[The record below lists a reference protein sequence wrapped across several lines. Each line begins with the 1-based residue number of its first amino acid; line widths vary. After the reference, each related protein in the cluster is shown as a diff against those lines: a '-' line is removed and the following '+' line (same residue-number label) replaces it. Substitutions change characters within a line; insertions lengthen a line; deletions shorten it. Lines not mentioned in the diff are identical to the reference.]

1 MPHADDRLFSP
12 IVLDERVP
20 EQAIRLSALVAD
32 PTITVLDQ
40 IERLQAELADLL
52 PAPTADELAEPTRW
66 VFYPWRRAVLKM
78 LGPAS
83 FARVRFDRNRLK
95 IKTSEQEALR
105 RLRIGVVGLSTG
117 HTIAHALAV
126 EGLCGYL
133 RLSDFDDV
141 NLSNLNRIPG
151 TLLDIGLSKV
161 VVVSRRIAEIDPYLQ
176 VEIDPSGIDE
186 AKVDEFVQG
195 LDLVVEQCDS
205 FDMKVSVRLAAR
217 RHGVPVFMETNDRGM
232 FDVERFDLEPDRPLF
247 HGLLAGVDPTDL
259 RDLDIEQKTRYLLEI
274 LDPDEMSA
282 GAAASMLE
290 LGRTV
295 ANWPQLGSETQLAA
309 ATIAAAVR
317 RFGLSQPLPSGR
329 IRIDLDAALDGLGH
343 HQVAG
348 PDPLDESSDD
358 PPVEHPHD
366 GEVLTSTI
374 PEEPADAVVH
384 AARLGPSGGN
394 SQPWLIDADP
404 GHVRIRLSTA
414 RTSTM
419 DLAHRGGLVA
429 VGAAAFNARVAAAKH
444 HLLGPVTVESEPGP
458 PTVQITL
465 SPGEDASL
473 ASLYPAMV
481 RRMSNRTIGRRAPIS
496 ADLAAR
502 LDQAARREG
511 ARLHL
516 VTDPERLDLLATVL
530 ADSDRIRYLT
540 PGLHR
545 EMFSELRW
553 PGSDRLDLG
562 IDVHTLGLT
571 AEQLLL
577 LPMLGRPEVMRR
589 LTPEP
594 DLGTALGDVTAQR
607 VRSASGLAIVTVG
620 GTSTADYIRG
630 GSAVERVWVT
640 AVDEGLG
647 VYPVSP
653 VFIFATNDA
662 ELRALSVEHA
672 NSLGRLQFEMGEIV
686 GFGCQTPALVMR
698 LAHDPDGAVRSQRL
712 PLSEVLHALV
722 VAR

>member
-1 MPHADDRLFSP
+1 M
-12 IVLDERVP
+12 
-20 EQAIRLSALVAD
+20 RLSDLVAD
-32 PTITVLDQ
+32 PTITVLDHLDRQ
-40 IERLQAELADLL
+40 RAELAGLL
-52 PAPTADELAEPTRW
+52 PAPTADELAEPPRW
-66 VFYPWRRAVLKM
+66 VYYPWRRAVIKV
-78 LGPAS
+78 LGPES

-95 IKTSEQEALR
+95 IKTSEQQALR

-117 HTIAHALAV
+117 HTIAHALAL

-161 VVVSRRIAEIDPYLQ
+161 VVVARRIAEIDPYLQ
-176 VEIDPSGIDE
+176 VDVDPSGID
-186 AKVDEFVQG
+186 ATKVDQFVQG

-205 FDMKVSVRLAAR
+205 FDMKVSVRVAAR
-217 RHGVPVFMETNDRGM
+217 RHRVPVFMETNDRGM

-247 HGLLAGVDPTDL
+247 HGLVAGIESAEL
-259 RDLDIEQKTRYLLEI
+259 SDLDLEQRTRYLLEI
-274 LDPDEMSA
+274 LDPGEMSA
-282 GAAASMLE
+282 GAAATMLE

-309 ATIAAAVR
+309 ATVAAAVR

-329 IRIDLDAALDGLGH
+329 IRIDLDAALDGLGDDA
-343 HQVAG
+343 VAG
-348 PDPLDESSDD
+348 PRPLDELREDSPAAHPRDGDD
-358 PPVEHPHD
+358 
-366 GEVLTSTI
+366 LTSRI
-374 PEEPADAVVH
+374 PADPADAVVH

-394 SQPWLIDADP
+394 SQPWLIDAEP
-404 GHVRIRLSTA
+404 GHVRIRLSTV

-444 HLLGPVTVESEPGP
+444 HLLGPVTVESESGP
-458 PTVQITL
+458 PTVRITL
-465 SPGEDASL
+465 SPGEDAAL

-481 RRMSNRTIGRRAPIS
+481 RRMSNRTVGRRAPIS
-496 ADLAAR
+496 GCLAAR
-502 LDQAARREG
+502 LDQAARAEG

-516 VTDPERLDLLATVL
+516 VTDSERLDRLAEVL
-530 ADSDRIRYLT
+530 AESDRVRYLT

-545 EMFSELRW
+545 EMFAELCW
-553 PGSDRLDLG
+553 PGSDRLDVG

-577 LPMLGRPEVMRR
+577 LPMLGRPEVMQR

-594 DLGTALGDVTAQR
+594 DLGTALGDLTARR
-607 VRSASGLAIVTVG
+607 VRSASGLAIVTID
-620 GTSTADYIRG
+620 GTTAADYIRG

-640 AVDEGLG
+640 AIDEGLG

-672 NSLGRLQFEMGEIV
+672 KSLGQLQFEMGEIV
-686 GFGCQTPALVMR
+686 GFDCQTPALVMR
-698 LAHDPDGAVRSQRL
+698 LTHDPDGAVRSQRL
-712 PLSEVLHALV
+712 PLSEVLNALV